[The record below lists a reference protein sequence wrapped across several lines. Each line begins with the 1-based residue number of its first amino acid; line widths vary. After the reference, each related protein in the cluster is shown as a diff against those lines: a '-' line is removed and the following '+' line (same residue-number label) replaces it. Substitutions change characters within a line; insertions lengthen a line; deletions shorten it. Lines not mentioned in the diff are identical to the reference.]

1 MNSITNRSS
10 IESSNQEKKTKPRDL
25 YIAQLKKIKMA
36 KLTIPKT
43 DGIEKKYIQVKNN
56 RKNK

>member
-25 YIAQLKKIKMA
+25 YIAQLKKN
-36 KLTIPKT
+36 
-43 DGIEKKYIQVKNN
+43 KNGEAHN
-56 RKNK
+56 SQNGWN